1 MSSNLPF
8 VHRFHAMTV
17 PCEVQILSM
26 DLANFPKAS
35 ATAIATEIEQNTRR
49 LEDKYNF
56 YCNDSW
62 LTQCINQR
70 ASCDV
75 ELDTESAEVF
85 QHLDRLSQL
94 TFDTFDT
101 TVGSIKHLLKQKP
114 KMLHSHAFQALSS
127 ALGKQAWE
135 LKGTMDPKG
144 AVDLQGTIPLQGTL
158 DLQRT
163 RLHVPD
169 SRTRFDFGGVIKEYA
184 VDQAVAIGKQLGA
197 TSMLV
202 NFGGDIY
209 ALGTKPDGS
218 AFNIAVL
225 DPRDNK
231 TPFFAVPLTNAALT
245 TSAHS
250 ERQVQFGDK
259 TTSHILSKQDVEKK
273 IMSVTAIASS
283 TLEAGVLSTSLT
295 LNPNISVPEDS
306 AVICIDD
313 QLHIH
318 QNTEFLHP

>member
-8 VHRFHAMTV
+8 VYRFHAMTV

-26 DLANFPKAS
+26 DLVNFPETS
-35 ATAIATEIEQNTRR
+35 ATAIATEIEQNTLR
-49 LEDKYNF
+49 LKGKYNF

-70 ASCDV
+70 TSCDI
-75 ELDTESAEVF
+75 ELDPESAEVF

-135 LKGTMDPKG
+135 LKGT
-144 AVDLQGTIPLQGTL
+144 
-158 DLQRT
+158 

-184 VDQAVAIGKQLGA
+184 VDQAVAIGKQFGA

-306 AVICIDD
+306 AVIYIDD

>member
-17 PCEVQILSM
+17 PCEVQILSI
-26 DLANFPKAS
+26 DIANFPEAS
-35 ATAIATEIEQNTRR
+35 AKEIADEIEQNTRR

-56 YCNDSW
+56 YCDDSW

-70 ASCDV
+70 TSCDV
-75 ELDTESAEVF
+75 ELDPESAEVF
-85 QHLDRLSQL
+85 QHLDRLSQM

-135 LKGTMDPKG
+135 LKG
-144 AVDLQGTIPLQGTL
+144 AVDLQGTDNLQGTV

-163 RLHVPD
+163 RLHIPD

-184 VDQAVAIGKQLGA
+184 VDQAVVIGKQRGA

-225 DPRDNK
+225 DPTDNK

-250 ERQVQFGDK
+250 ERQMQFGDK

-273 IMSVTAIASS
+273 ILSVTAIASS

-306 AVICIDD
+306 AVIYIDD

-318 QNTEFLHP
+318 QNTEFLHS

>member
-17 PCEVQILSM
+17 PCEVQILSI
-26 DLANFPKAS
+26 DLANFPETS
-35 ATAIATEIEQNTRR
+35 AKDIAKEIEQNTRR

-56 YCNDSW
+56 YCDDSW

-70 ASCDV
+70 ASCDI
-75 ELDTESAEVF
+75 ELDPESAEVF

-101 TVGSIKHLLKQKP
+101 TVGSIKYLLKQKP

-135 LKGTMDPKG
+135 LKGTMDQKG
-144 AVDLQGTIPLQGTL
+144 AVDLQGTLGLQK
-158 DLQRT
+158 T

-209 ALGTKPDGS
+209 ALGTKPGGS

-231 TPFFAVPLTNAALT
+231 TPFFAVPLTDAALT

-250 ERQVQFGDK
+250 ERQMQFGDK
-259 TTSHILSKQDVEKK
+259 STSHILSKQDVEQK
-273 IMSVTAIASS
+273 ILSVTAISSS

-306 AVICIDD
+306 AVIYIDD

>member
-1 MSSNLPF
+1 MNSKLPF

-17 PCEVQILSM
+17 PCEVQILSL
-26 DLANFPKAS
+26 DLTHFPKACAKS
-35 ATAIATEIEQNTRR
+35 IADEIEQNTHR
-49 LEDKYNF
+49 LEGKYNF
-56 YCNDSW
+56 YSDNSW
-62 LTQCINQR
+62 LTRQIYQR
-70 ASCDV
+70 TTSEV
-75 ELDTESAEVF
+75 ELDSESAEVF
-85 QHLDRLSQL
+85 EHLDRLSQL

-114 KMLHSHAFQALSS
+114 KMSHSHAFQALSS

-135 LKGTMDPKG
+135 LKEAIGQEES
-144 AVDLQGTIPLQGTL
+144 V

-184 VDQAVAIGKQLGA
+184 VDQAVKIGKRLGA

-218 AFNIAVL
+218 PFNIAVL

-231 TPFFAVPLTNAALT
+231 TPFFAVPITDLALT

-250 ERQVQFGDK
+250 ERQMQFGDK

-273 IMSVTAIASS
+273 ILSVTAIASS

-295 LNPNISVPEDS
+295 LNPNISLPEES
-306 AVICIDD
+306 AVIYIDD

-318 QNTEFLHP
+318 QSTEFLHS

>member
-17 PCEVQILSM
+17 PCEVQILSI
-26 DLANFPKAS
+26 DLANFPEAS
-35 ATAIATEIEQNTRR
+35 TKEITDEIEQNTRR

-56 YCNDSW
+56 YCDDSW

-70 ASCDV
+70 TSCDV
-75 ELDTESAEVF
+75 ELDPESAEVF
-85 QHLDRLSQL
+85 RHLDRLSQL

-135 LKGTMDPKG
+135 LKGTMDLKG
-144 AVDLQGTIPLQGTL
+144 TVDLQRAVG
-158 DLQRT
+158 LQRT
-163 RLHVPD
+163 QLHVPD

-184 VDQAVAIGKQLGA
+184 VDQAVEIGKQRGA

-209 ALGTKPDGS
+209 ALGNKPDGS

-250 ERQVQFGDK
+250 ERQMQFGDK

-273 IMSVTAIASS
+273 ILSVTAIASS

-295 LNPNISVPEDS
+295 LNPSISVPEDS
-306 AVICIDD
+306 AVIYIDD

-318 QNTEFLHP
+318 QNTEFLHS

>member
-8 VHRFHAMTV
+8 VYRFHAMTV

-26 DLANFPKAS
+26 DLVNFPETS
-35 ATAIATEIEQNTRR
+35 ATAIATEIEQNTLR
-49 LEDKYNF
+49 LEGKYNF

-70 ASCDV
+70 TSCDI
-75 ELDTESAEVF
+75 ELDPESAEVF

-135 LKGTMDPKG
+135 LKGT
-144 AVDLQGTIPLQGTL
+144 VDLQK
-158 DLQRT
+158 T

-259 TTSHILSKQDVEKK
+259 TTSHILSKQDVEQK
-273 IMSVTAIASS
+273 ILSVTAISSS

-306 AVICIDD
+306 AVIYIDD
-313 QLHIH
+313 QLRIH

>member
-1 MSSNLPF
+1 MNSKQPF

-17 PCEVQILSM
+17 PCEVQILSL
-26 DLANFPKAS
+26 DLTHFPKAC
-35 ATAIATEIEQNTRR
+35 AKDIADEIEQNTHR
-49 LEDKYNF
+49 LEGKYNF
-56 YCNDSW
+56 YSDDSW
-62 LTQCINQR
+62 LTRHINQR
-70 ASCDV
+70 TTSEV
-75 ELDTESAEVF
+75 ELDSESAEVF
-85 QHLDRLSQL
+85 EHLDRLSQL

-114 KMLHSHAFQALSS
+114 KMSHSHAFQALSS

-135 LKGTMDPKG
+135 LKETMF
-144 AVDLQGTIPLQGTL
+144 LEGTIVR
-158 DLQRT
+158 QRKVDQQKT

-169 SRTRFDFGGVIKEYA
+169 SRTRFDFGGVIKEYSVA
-184 VDQAVAIGKQLGA
+184 QAVKIGKRLGA

-218 AFNIAVL
+218 PFNIAVL

-231 TPFFAVPLTNAALT
+231 TPFFAVPITDAALT

-250 ERQVQFGDK
+250 ERQMQFGDK
-259 TTSHILSKQDVEKK
+259 TTSHIFSKQDVEKK
-273 IMSVTAIASS
+273 ILSVTAIASS

-295 LNPNISVPEDS
+295 LNPNISVPEES
-306 AVICIDD
+306 AVIYIDD

-318 QNTEFLHP
+318 QNTEFLHS

>member
-75 ELDTESAEVF
+75 ELDSESAEVF

-135 LKGTMDPKG
+135 LKGT
-144 AVDLQGTIPLQGTL
+144 VDLQK
-158 DLQRT
+158 T

-184 VDQAVAIGKQLGA
+184 VD
-197 TSMLV
+197 
-202 NFGGDIY
+202 
-209 ALGTKPDGS
+209 
-218 AFNIAVL
+218 
-225 DPRDNK
+225 
-231 TPFFAVPLTNAALT
+231 
-245 TSAHS
+245 
-250 ERQVQFGDK
+250 
-259 TTSHILSKQDVEKK
+259 
-273 IMSVTAIASS
+273 
-283 TLEAGVLSTSLT
+283 
-295 LNPNISVPEDS
+295 
-306 AVICIDD
+306 
-313 QLHIH
+313 
-318 QNTEFLHP
+318 

>member
-17 PCEVQILSM
+17 PCEVQILSI
-26 DLANFPKAS
+26 DLANFPETS
-35 ATAIATEIEQNTRR
+35 AKDIAKEIEQNTRR

-56 YCNDSW
+56 YCDDSW

-70 ASCDV
+70 ASCDI
-75 ELDTESAEVF
+75 ELDPESAEVF

-101 TVGSIKHLLKQKP
+101 TVGSIKYLLKQKP

-135 LKGTMDPKG
+135 LKGTMDQKG
-144 AVDLQGTIPLQGTL
+144 AVDLQGTL
-158 DLQRT
+158 DLQKT

-231 TPFFAVPLTNAALT
+231 TPFFAVPLTDAALT

-295 LNPNISVPEDS
+295 LNPKISVPEDS
-306 AVICIDD
+306 AVIYIDD

>member
-17 PCEVQILSM
+17 PCEVQILSI
-26 DLANFPKAS
+26 DLANFPETS
-35 ATAIATEIEQNTRR
+35 AKDIAKEIEQNTRR

-70 ASCDV
+70 ASCDI
-75 ELDTESAEVF
+75 ELDPESAEVF

-135 LKGTMDPKG
+135 LKGAMDLKG
-144 AVDLQGTIPLQGTL
+144 TVDLQGTL
-158 DLQRT
+158 DLQKT

-295 LNPNISVPEDS
+295 LNPKISVPEDS
-306 AVICIDD
+306 AVIYIDD

>member
-1 MSSNLPF
+1 MNSKLPF

-17 PCEVQILSM
+17 PCEVQILSL
-26 DLANFPKAS
+26 DLTHFPKACAKS
-35 ATAIATEIEQNTRR
+35 IADEIEQNTHR
-49 LEDKYNF
+49 LEGKYNF
-56 YCNDSW
+56 YSDNSW
-62 LTQCINQR
+62 LTRQINQR
-70 ASCDV
+70 TTSEV
-75 ELDTESAEVF
+75 ELDSESAEVF
-85 QHLDRLSQL
+85 EHLDRLSQL

-101 TVGSIKHLLKQKP
+101 TVGSIKHILKQKP
-114 KMLHSHAFQALSS
+114 KMSHSHAFQALSS

-135 LKGTMDPKG
+135 LKEAIGQEET
-144 AVDLQGTIPLQGTL
+144 V

-184 VDQAVAIGKQLGA
+184 VDQAVKIGKRLGA

-218 AFNIAVL
+218 PFNIAVL

-231 TPFFAVPLTNAALT
+231 TPFFAVPITDLALT

-250 ERQVQFGDK
+250 ERRMQFGDK

-273 IMSVTAIASS
+273 ILSVTAIASS

-295 LNPNISVPEDS
+295 LNPNISLPEES
-306 AVICIDD
+306 AVIYIDD

-318 QNTEFLHP
+318 QSTEFLHS

>member
-1 MSSNLPF
+1 MNSKQPF

-17 PCEVQILSM
+17 PCEVQILSL
-26 DLANFPKAS
+26 DLTHFPKAC
-35 ATAIATEIEQNTRR
+35 AKDIADEIEQNTHR
-49 LEDKYNF
+49 LEGKYNF
-56 YCNDSW
+56 YSDDSW
-62 LTQCINQR
+62 LTRHINQR
-70 ASCDV
+70 TTSEV
-75 ELDTESAEVF
+75 ELDSESAEVF
-85 QHLDRLSQL
+85 EHLDRLSQL

-114 KMLHSHAFQALSS
+114 KMSHSHAFQALSS

-135 LKGTMDPKG
+135 LKETMF
-144 AVDLQGTIPLQGTL
+144 LEGTIVR
-158 DLQRT
+158 QRKVDQQKT

-169 SRTRFDFGGVIKEYA
+169 SRTRFDFGGVIKEYS
-184 VDQAVAIGKQLGA
+184 VDQAVKIGKRLGA

-218 AFNIAVL
+218 PFNIAVL

-231 TPFFAVPLTNAALT
+231 TPFFAVPITDAALT

-250 ERQVQFGDK
+250 ERQMQFGDK
-259 TTSHILSKQDVEKK
+259 TTSHIFSKQDVEKK
-273 IMSVTAIASS
+273 ILSVTAIASS

-295 LNPNISVPEDS
+295 LNPNISVPEES
-306 AVICIDD
+306 AVIYIDD

-318 QNTEFLHP
+318 QNTEFLHS

>member
-26 DLANFPKAS
+26 DLANFPEAS

-56 YCNDSW
+56 YCDDSW
-62 LTQCINQR
+62 LTQHINQR

-75 ELDTESAEVF
+75 ELDSESAEVF

-135 LKGTMDPKG
+135 LKGTMDQKE
-144 AVDLQGTIPLQGTL
+144 AVDRQGTVVLQGTL

-225 DPRDNK
+225 NPRDNK

-259 TTSHILSKQDVEKK
+259 TTSHILSKQDVEQK
-273 IMSVTAIASS
+273 ILSVTAISSS

-306 AVICIDD
+306 AVIYIDD

>member
-26 DLANFPKAS
+26 DLANFPEAS
-35 ATAIATEIEQNTRR
+35 ATAIATKIEQNTRR
-49 LEDKYNF
+49 LEGKYNF
-56 YCNDSW
+56 YCDDSW
-62 LTQCINQR
+62 LTQRINQR

-75 ELDTESAEVF
+75 ELDSESAEVF

-135 LKGTMDPKG
+135 LKGTMDLKG
-144 AVDLQGTIPLQGTL
+144 AVDLQGTL
-158 DLQRT
+158 DLQKT

-231 TPFFAVPLTNAALT
+231 TPFFAVPLTDAALT

-259 TTSHILSKQDVEKK
+259 TTSHILSKQDVEQK
-273 IMSVTAIASS
+273 ILSVTAISSS

-306 AVICIDD
+306 AVIYIDD

>member
-17 PCEVQILSM
+17 PCEVQILSI
-26 DLANFPKAS
+26 DIANFPEAS
-35 ATAIATEIEQNTRR
+35 AKEIADEIEQNTRR

-56 YCNDSW
+56 YCEDSW

-70 ASCDV
+70 TSCDV
-75 ELDTESAEVF
+75 ELDPESAEVF

-135 LKGTMDPKG
+135 LKG
-144 AVDLQGTIPLQGTL
+144 AV

-163 RLHVPD
+163 RLHAPD

-184 VDQAVAIGKQLGA
+184 VDQAVEVGKQRGA

-218 AFNIAVL
+218 PFNIAVL

-231 TPFFAVPLTNAALT
+231 TPFLPFRLRT
-245 TSAHS
+245 
-250 ERQVQFGDK
+250 RR
-259 TTSHILSKQDVEKK
+259 
-273 IMSVTAIASS
+273 
-283 TLEAGVLSTSLT
+283 
-295 LNPNISVPEDS
+295 
-306 AVICIDD
+306 
-313 QLHIH
+313 
-318 QNTEFLHP
+318 

>member
-8 VHRFHAMTV
+8 VYRFHAMTV

-26 DLANFPKAS
+26 DLVNFPETS
-35 ATAIATEIEQNTRR
+35 ATAIATEIEQNTLR
-49 LEDKYNF
+49 LEGKYNF

-70 ASCDV
+70 TSCDI
-75 ELDTESAEVF
+75 ELDPESAEVL

-114 KMLHSHAFQALSS
+114 RMLHSHAFQALSS

-135 LKGTMDPKG
+135 LKGT
-144 AVDLQGTIPLQGTL
+144 VDLQK
-158 DLQRT
+158 T

-184 VDQAVAIGKQLGA
+184 VDQAVAIGKQFGA

-295 LNPNISVPEDS
+295 LNPNISVPEDI
-306 AVICIDD
+306 AVIYIDD

>member
-17 PCEVQILSM
+17 PCEVQILSI
-26 DLANFPKAS
+26 DIANFPEAS
-35 ATAIATEIEQNTRR
+35 AKEITDEIEQNTRR

-56 YCNDSW
+56 YCDDSW
-62 LTQCINQR
+62 LTQCINHR
-70 ASCDV
+70 TSCDV
-75 ELDTESAEVF
+75 ELDPESAEVF
-85 QHLDRLSQL
+85 QHLDRLSQM

-135 LKGTMDPKG
+135 LKGAMDLKG
-144 AVDLQGTIPLQGTL
+144 TDYLQGTV

-184 VDQAVAIGKQLGA
+184 VDQAIEIGKQRGA

-250 ERQVQFGDK
+250 ERQMQFGDK

-273 IMSVTAIASS
+273 ILSVTAIASS

-306 AVICIDD
+306 AVIYIDD

-318 QNTEFLHP
+318 QSTEFLHS

>member
-17 PCEVQILSM
+17 PCEVQILSI
-26 DLANFPKAS
+26 DIANFQKIS
-35 ATAIATEIEQNTRR
+35 AKEIADEIEQNTRR

-56 YCNDSW
+56 YCEDSW

-70 ASCDV
+70 TSSDV
-75 ELDTESAEVF
+75 DLDSESAEVF

-135 LKGTMDPKG
+135 LKGAMDLKGTDYLQG
-144 AVDLQGTIPLQGTL
+144 AV

-184 VDQAVAIGKQLGA
+184 VDQAVEIGKQRGA

-250 ERQVQFGDK
+250 ERQMQFGDK

-273 IMSVTAIASS
+273 ILSVTAIASS

-306 AVICIDD
+306 AVIYIDD

-318 QNTEFLHP
+318 QNTEFLHS

>member
-26 DLANFPKAS
+26 DLANFPEAS
-35 ATAIATEIEQNTRR
+35 ATAIATKIEQNTRR

-56 YCNDSW
+56 YSDDSW
-62 LTQCINQR
+62 LTRHINQR
-70 ASCDV
+70 TASQV
-75 ELDTESAEVF
+75 ELDSESAEVF

-135 LKGTMDPKG
+135 L
-144 AVDLQGTIPLQGTL
+144 QGSE
-158 DLQRT
+158 
-163 RLHVPD
+163 LHVPD

-209 ALGTKPDGS
+209 ALGNKPDGS

-250 ERQVQFGDK
+250 ERQMQFGDK

-273 IMSVTAIASS
+273 ILSVTAISSS

-295 LNPNISVPEDS
+295 LNPNISVSEDS
-306 AVICIDD
+306 AVIYIDD

-318 QNTEFLHP
+318 QNTEFLHL

>member
-8 VHRFHAMTV
+8 VHRFNAMTV
-17 PCEVQILSM
+17 PCEVQILSI
-26 DLANFPKAS
+26 DLANFPEAS
-35 ATAIATEIEQNTRR
+35 TKEIADEIEQNTRR

-56 YCNDSW
+56 YCDDSW

-75 ELDTESAEVF
+75 ELDPESAEVF

-135 LKGTMDPKG
+135 LKGAMDLKRT
-144 AVDLQGTIPLQGTL
+144 VDLQGIIDLQG
-158 DLQRT
+158 T

-259 TTSHILSKQDVEKK
+259 ATSHILSKQDVEKK

-306 AVICIDD
+306 AVIYIDD

>member
-17 PCEVQILSM
+17 PCEVQILSI
-26 DLANFPKAS
+26 DLANFPETS
-35 ATAIATEIEQNTRR
+35 ATAIATRIEQNTRR

-70 ASCDV
+70 TSCDI
-75 ELDTESAEVF
+75 ELDSESAEVF

-101 TVGSIKHLLKQKP
+101 TVGSIKYLLKQKP

-135 LKGTMDPKG
+135 LKGTMVQKG
-144 AVDLQGTIPLQGTL
+144 AVDLQGTL
-158 DLQRT
+158 DLQKT

-184 VDQAVAIGKQLGA
+184 VDQAVVIGKQLGA

-295 LNPNISVPEDS
+295 LNPKISVPEDS
-306 AVICIDD
+306 AVIYIDD

>member
-17 PCEVQILSM
+17 PCEVQILSI
-26 DLANFPKAS
+26 DLANFPG
-35 ATAIATEIEQNTRR
+35 ATAKEIADEIEQNTRR

-56 YCNDSW
+56 YCEDSW

-70 ASCDV
+70 TSSDV
-75 ELDTESAEVF
+75 ELDSESAEVF

-135 LKGTMDPKG
+135 LEG
-144 AVDLQGTIPLQGTL
+144 AVELQGTDNLQGTAA
-158 DLQRT
+158 LQRT
-163 RLHVPD
+163 KLHIPD

-184 VDQAVAIGKQLGA
+184 VDQAVEIGKQRGA

-250 ERQVQFGDK
+250 ERQMQFGDK
-259 TTSHILSKQDVEKK
+259 TTSHILSKQDIEKK
-273 IMSVTAIASS
+273 ILSVTAIASS

-306 AVICIDD
+306 AVIYIDD

-318 QNTEFLHP
+318 QNTEFLHS

>member
-1 MSSNLPF
+1 MNSKLPF

-17 PCEVQILSM
+17 PCEVQILSL
-26 DLANFPKAS
+26 DLTHFPKACAKS
-35 ATAIATEIEQNTRR
+35 IADEIEQNTHR
-49 LEDKYNF
+49 LEGKYNF
-56 YCNDSW
+56 YSDDSW
-62 LTQCINQR
+62 LTRQINQR
-70 ASCDV
+70 TTSEV
-75 ELDTESAEVF
+75 ELDSESAEVF
-85 QHLDRLSQL
+85 EHLDRLSQL

-114 KMLHSHAFQALSS
+114 KMSHSHAFQALSS

-135 LKGTMDPKG
+135 LKEAIGQEET
-144 AVDLQGTIPLQGTL
+144 VE
-158 DLQRT
+158 LQRT

-184 VDQAVAIGKQLGA
+184 VDQAVKIGKRLGA

-218 AFNIAVL
+218 PFNIAVL

-231 TPFFAVPLTNAALT
+231 TPFFAVPITDLALT

-250 ERQVQFGDK
+250 ERQMQFGDK

-273 IMSVTAIASS
+273 ILSVTAIASS

-295 LNPNISVPEDS
+295 LNPNISLPEES
-306 AVICIDD
+306 AVIYIDD

-318 QNTEFLHP
+318 QSTEFLHS

>member
-1 MSSNLPF
+1 MNSKLPF

-17 PCEVQILSM
+17 PCEIQILSL
-26 DLANFPKAS
+26 DLTHFPKAC
-35 ATAIATEIEQNTRR
+35 AKNIADEIEQNTHR
-49 LEDKYNF
+49 LEGKYNF
-56 YCNDSW
+56 YSDDSW
-62 LTQCINQR
+62 LTRHINQR
-70 ASCDV
+70 TTSEV
-75 ELDTESAEVF
+75 ELDSESAEVF
-85 QHLDRLSQL
+85 EHLDRLSQL

-101 TVGSIKHLLKQKP
+101 TVGSIKHLLQQKP
-114 KMLHSHAFQALSS
+114 KMSHSHAFQALSS
-127 ALGKQAWE
+127 VLGKQAWE
-135 LKGTMDPKG
+135 LKEAIGLEDTMDREG
-144 AVDLQGTIPLQGTL
+144 TVDLQSEV

-163 RLHVPD
+163 RLHILDP
-169 SRTRFDFGGVIKEYA
+169 RTRFDFGGVIKEYA
-184 VDQAVAIGKQLGA
+184 VDQAVKIGKRLGA

-218 AFNIAVL
+218 PFNIAVL

-231 TPFFAVPLTNAALT
+231 TPFFAVPITDAALT

-250 ERQVQFGDK
+250 ERQMQFGDK

-273 IMSVTAIASS
+273 ILSVTAIASS

-295 LNPNISVPEDS
+295 LNPNISVPEES
-306 AVICIDD
+306 AVIYIDD

-318 QNTEFLHP
+318 QSTEFLHS

>member
-1 MSSNLPF
+1 MNSKLPF

-17 PCEVQILSM
+17 PCEVQILSL
-26 DLANFPKAS
+26 DLTHFPKAC
-35 ATAIATEIEQNTRR
+35 AKDIADEIEQNTHR

-56 YCNDSW
+56 YSDDSW
-62 LTQCINQR
+62 LTRHINQR
-70 ASCDV
+70 TANEV
-75 ELDTESAEVF
+75 ELDSESAEVF
-85 QHLDRLSQL
+85 EHLDRLSQL

-101 TVGSIKHLLKQKP
+101 TVGSIKHLLQQKP
-114 KMLHSHAFQALSS
+114 KMSHSHAFQALSS

-135 LKGTMDPKG
+135 LKGAIGLEETVVLK
-144 AVDLQGTIPLQGTL
+144 
-158 DLQRT
+158 RT
-163 RLHVPD
+163 RLHIPD
-169 SRTRFDFGGVIKEYA
+169 PRTRFDFGGVIKEYA
-184 VDQAVAIGKQLGA
+184 VDQAVKIGKRLGA

-218 AFNIAVL
+218 PFNIAVL

-231 TPFFAVPLTNAALT
+231 TPFFAVPITDAALT

-250 ERQVQFGDK
+250 ERQMQFGDK

-273 IMSVTAIASS
+273 ILSVTAIASS

-295 LNPNISVPEDS
+295 LNPNISVPEES
-306 AVICIDD
+306 AVIYIDD

-318 QNTEFLHP
+318 QSTEFLHS

>member
-1 MSSNLPF
+1 MNSKLPF

-17 PCEVQILSM
+17 PCEVQILSL
-26 DLANFPKAS
+26 DLTHFPKACAKS
-35 ATAIATEIEQNTRR
+35 IADEIEQNTHR
-49 LEDKYNF
+49 LEGKYNF
-56 YCNDSW
+56 YSDNSW
-62 LTQCINQR
+62 LTRHINQR
-70 ASCDV
+70 TTSEV
-75 ELDTESAEVF
+75 ELDSESAEVF
-85 QHLDRLSQL
+85 EHLDRLSQL

-114 KMLHSHAFQALSS
+114 KMSHSHAFQALSS

-135 LKGTMDPKG
+135 LKEAIGQEET
-144 AVDLQGTIPLQGTL
+144 V

-184 VDQAVAIGKQLGA
+184 VDQAVKIGKRLGA

-218 AFNIAVL
+218 PFNIAVL

-231 TPFFAVPLTNAALT
+231 TPFFAVPITDLALT

-250 ERQVQFGDK
+250 ERQMQFGDK

-273 IMSVTAIASS
+273 ILSVTAIASS

-295 LNPNISVPEDS
+295 LNPNISLPEES
-306 AVICIDD
+306 AVIYIDD

-318 QNTEFLHP
+318 QSTEFLHS

>member
-1 MSSNLPF
+1 MNSKLPF

-17 PCEVQILSM
+17 PCEVQILSL
-26 DLANFPKAS
+26 DLTHFPEACAKS
-35 ATAIATEIEQNTRR
+35 IADEIEQNTHR
-49 LEDKYNF
+49 LEGKYNF
-56 YCNDSW
+56 YSDNSW
-62 LTQCINQR
+62 LTRQINQR
-70 ASCDV
+70 TTSEV
-75 ELDTESAEVF
+75 ELDSESAEVF
-85 QHLDRLSQL
+85 EHLDRLSQL

-114 KMLHSHAFQALSS
+114 KMSHSHAFQALSS

-135 LKGTMDPKG
+135 LKEAIGQEET
-144 AVDLQGTIPLQGTL
+144 V

-184 VDQAVAIGKQLGA
+184 VDQAVKIGKRLGA

-218 AFNIAVL
+218 PFNIAVL

-231 TPFFAVPLTNAALT
+231 TPFFAVPITDLALT

-250 ERQVQFGDK
+250 ERQMQFGDK

-273 IMSVTAIASS
+273 ILSVTAIASS

-295 LNPNISVPEDS
+295 LNPNISLPEES
-306 AVICIDD
+306 AVIYIDD

-318 QNTEFLHP
+318 QSTEFLHS

>member
-17 PCEVQILSM
+17 PCEVQILSI
-26 DLANFPKAS
+26 DWANFPETS
-35 ATAIATEIEQNTRR
+35 AKDIAKEIEQNTRR

-70 ASCDV
+70 ASCDI
-75 ELDTESAEVF
+75 ELDPESAEVF

-135 LKGTMDPKG
+135 LKGTMDQKG
-144 AVDLQGTIPLQGTL
+144 TVELQGTL
-158 DLQRT
+158 DLQKT

-231 TPFFAVPLTNAALT
+231 TPFFAVPLTDAALT

-295 LNPNISVPEDS
+295 LNPKISVPEDC
-306 AVICIDD
+306 AVIYIDD

>member
-17 PCEVQILSM
+17 PCEVQILSI
-26 DLANFPKAS
+26 DLANFPETS
-35 ATAIATEIEQNTRR
+35 AKDIAKEIEQNTRR

-56 YCNDSW
+56 YCDDSW

-70 ASCDV
+70 ASCDI
-75 ELDTESAEVF
+75 ELDPESAEVF

-101 TVGSIKHLLKQKP
+101 TVGSIKYLLKQKP

-135 LKGTMDPKG
+135 LKGTMVQKG
-144 AVDLQGTIPLQGTL
+144 AVDLQGTLGLQK
-158 DLQRT
+158 T

-231 TPFFAVPLTNAALT
+231 TPFFAVPLTDAALT

-250 ERQVQFGDK
+250 ERQMQFGDK
-259 TTSHILSKQDVEKK
+259 STSHILSKQDVEQK
-273 IMSVTAIASS
+273 ILSVTAISSS

-306 AVICIDD
+306 AVIYIDD

>member
-17 PCEVQILSM
+17 PCEVQILSI
-26 DLANFPKAS
+26 DIANFPEACAKE
-35 ATAIATEIEQNTRR
+35 IADEIEQNTRR

-56 YCNDSW
+56 YCDDSW

-70 ASCDV
+70 TSCDV
-75 ELDTESAEVF
+75 ELDLESAEVF

-135 LKGTMDPKG
+135 LKGT
-144 AVDLQGTIPLQGTL
+144 VDLQRTDVLQGTVALQGTL
-158 DLQRT
+158 
-163 RLHVPD
+163 LHVPD

-184 VDQAVAIGKQLGA
+184 VDQAVEIGKQRGA

-250 ERQVQFGDK
+250 ERQMQFGDK

-273 IMSVTAIASS
+273 ILSVTAISSS

-306 AVICIDD
+306 AVIYIDD

-318 QNTEFLHP
+318 QNTDFLHS

>member
-26 DLANFPKAS
+26 DLANIPEAS
-35 ATAIATEIEQNTRR
+35 ATAIAAEIEQNTRR

-56 YCNDSW
+56 YCDDSW
-62 LTQCINQR
+62 LTQHINQR

-75 ELDTESAEVF
+75 ELDSESAEVF

-144 AVDLQGTIPLQGTL
+144 AVDLQGTV

-259 TTSHILSKQDVEKK
+259 TTSHILSKQDVEQK
-273 IMSVTAIASS
+273 ILSVTAISSS

-306 AVICIDD
+306 AVIYIDD

>member
-17 PCEVQILSM
+17 PCEVQILSI
-26 DLANFPKAS
+26 DIANFPGAS
-35 ATAIATEIEQNTRR
+35 AKEIADEIEQNTRR

-56 YCNDSW
+56 YCDDSW
-62 LTQCINQR
+62 LTQHINQR

-75 ELDTESAEVF
+75 ELDSESAEVF

-135 LKGTMDPKG
+135 LKGAMDLKG
-144 AVDLQGTIPLQGTL
+144 TVDLQGTL
-158 DLQRT
+158 DLQKT

-184 VDQAVAIGKQLGA
+184 VDQAVEIGKQRGA

-225 DPRDNK
+225 DPRNNK

-250 ERQVQFGDK
+250 ERQMQFGDK

-273 IMSVTAIASS
+273 ILSVTAIASS

-306 AVICIDD
+306 AVIYIDD

-318 QNTEFLHP
+318 QNTEFLHS

>member
-1 MSSNLPF
+1 MNSKLPF

-17 PCEVQILSM
+17 PCEVQILSL
-26 DLANFPKAS
+26 DLTHFPKACAKS
-35 ATAIATEIEQNTRR
+35 IADEIEQNTHR
-49 LEDKYNF
+49 LEGKYNF
-56 YCNDSW
+56 YSDNSW
-62 LTQCINQR
+62 LTRQINQR
-70 ASCDV
+70 TTSEV
-75 ELDTESAEVF
+75 ELDSESAEVF
-85 QHLDRLSQL
+85 EHLDRLSQL

-114 KMLHSHAFQALSS
+114 KMSHSHAFQALSS

-135 LKGTMDPKG
+135 LKEAIGQEES
-144 AVDLQGTIPLQGTL
+144 V

-184 VDQAVAIGKQLGA
+184 VDQAVKIGKRLGA

-218 AFNIAVL
+218 PFNIAVL

-231 TPFFAVPLTNAALT
+231 TPFFAVPITDLALT

-250 ERQVQFGDK
+250 ERQMQFGDK

-273 IMSVTAIASS
+273 ILSVTAIASS

-295 LNPNISVPEDS
+295 LNPNISLPEES
-306 AVICIDD
+306 AVIYIDD

-318 QNTEFLHP
+318 QSTEFLHS

>member
-1 MSSNLPF
+1 MNSKLPF

-17 PCEVQILSM
+17 PCEVQILSL
-26 DLANFPKAS
+26 DLTHFPKACAKS
-35 ATAIATEIEQNTRR
+35 IADEIEQNTHR
-49 LEDKYNF
+49 LEGKYNF
-56 YCNDSW
+56 YSDNSW
-62 LTQCINQR
+62 LTRQINQR
-70 ASCDV
+70 TTSEV
-75 ELDTESAEVF
+75 ELDSESAEVF
-85 QHLDRLSQL
+85 EHLDRLSQL

-114 KMLHSHAFQALSS
+114 KMSHSHAFQALSS

-135 LKGTMDPKG
+135 LKEAIGQEET
-144 AVDLQGTIPLQGTL
+144 V

-184 VDQAVAIGKQLGA
+184 VDQAVKIGKRLGA

-218 AFNIAVL
+218 PFNIAVL

-231 TPFFAVPLTNAALT
+231 TPFFAVPITDAALT

-250 ERQVQFGDK
+250 ERQMQFGDK
-259 TTSHILSKQDVEKK
+259 TTSHILSKQGVEKK
-273 IMSVTAIASS
+273 ILSVTAIASS

-295 LNPNISVPEDS
+295 LNPNISVPEES
-306 AVICIDD
+306 AVIYIDD

-318 QNTEFLHP
+318 QSTEFLHS